1 MLRAGEAGREAGA
14 DEPQLCPGESMGH
27 RSAESAPACRGGA
40 GGTSQ
45 NSLDRVG
52 WERGHVRRGHG
63 GSKPAHEGAVTTPRN
78 PGEATGALEIKTI
91 KSSSLLFLDRKQNSG
106 HKHKLS
112 WRLFSKGDANQT
124 GSAARKDPPRK
135 GITRGSI
142 RGPRRKSRLQAGYHT
157 SLRTCGI

>member
-52 WERGHVRRGHG
+52 WEG
-63 GSKPAHEGAVTTPRN
+63 GMSGGGMGAASPLT
-78 PGEATGALEIKTI
+78 
-91 KSSSLLFLDRKQNSG
+91 
-106 HKHKLS
+106 
-112 WRLFSKGDANQT
+112 KG
-124 GSAARKDPPRK
+124 
-135 GITRGSI
+135 
-142 RGPRRKSRLQAGYHT
+142 L
-157 SLRTCGI
+157 